1 MANGSNALN
10 TLLLNLPIPPP
21 HCQCVFDTHAH
32 LPRYLANYYIYTA
45 GPVRPPNKI
54 KPSFSCCCCSL
65 YPTPLW
71 VVVVLSI
78 QYMILLTDFIAVL
91 FVIVNAVLPRFRF
104 CSLFSSGWVKVVLIV
119 SFILC
124 CALCRQ
130 CLLPSSSA
138 SLWMGEG
145 GTRSVPLSFS
155 ASLHL
160 CLYIL
165 THQIYPSNIVCIFI
179 VIMAKQNE
187 TLSLTLSQSA
197 PVKI

>member
-10 TLLLNLPIPPP
+10 SLLPNLPIPPP
-21 HCQCVFDTHAH
+21 HCQCVFDTNAH
-32 LPRYLANYYIYTA
+32 LPTYLANNTA
-45 GPVRPPNKI
+45 RPVRPPNKI

-71 VVVVLSI
+71 VVLVVVLSI

-104 CSLFSSGWVKVVLIV
+104 CSVLFSSGWVVVLIV

-130 CLLPSSSA
+130 CLLPSSFA
-138 SLWMGEG
+138 SMDKRGW
-145 GTRSVPLSFS
+145 TRSVPLSFS

-165 THQIYPSNIVCIFI
+165 THQIYPSNIVWIFI
-179 VIMAKQNE
+179 VIIAKQNE

>member
-1 MANGSNALN
+1 M
-10 TLLLNLPIPPP
+10 
-21 HCQCVFDTHAH
+21 CVRYTRS
-32 LPRYLANYYIYTA
+32 LTYLANYYIYTA
-45 GPVRPPNKI
+45 WPVRPPNKI

-71 VVVVLSI
+71 VVLSI

-104 CSLFSSGWVKVVLIV
+104 CSFLFSSSGWVVVVLIV

-130 CLLPSSSA
+130 CLLPSSA
-138 SLWMGEG
+138 FVDGKK
-145 GTRSVPLSFS
+145 GTSVPLSFS

>member
-1 MANGSNALN
+1 M
-10 TLLLNLPIPPP
+10 
-21 HCQCVFDTHAH
+21 CVRYTRS
-32 LPRYLANYYIYTA
+32 LTYLANYYIYTA
-45 GPVRPPNKI
+45 RPVRPPNKI

-71 VVVVLSI
+71 VVVLVVVLSI

-104 CSLFSSGWVKVVLIV
+104 CSVLFSSGWVVVLIV

-138 SLWMGEG
+138 SVDGRGW
-145 GTRSVPLSFS
+145 TRSVPLSFS

>member
-10 TLLLNLPIPPP
+10 TLLPNLPIPPP
-21 HCQCVFDTHAH
+21 HCQCLFDTHAH
-32 LPRYLANYYIYTA
+32 LPTYLANNTA
-45 GPVRPPNKI
+45 RPVRPPNKI
-54 KPSFSCCCCSL
+54 KPSFSCCCSL

-71 VVVVLSI
+71 VVVLVVVLSI

-104 CSLFSSGWVKVVLIV
+104 CSVLFSSGWVVVLIV